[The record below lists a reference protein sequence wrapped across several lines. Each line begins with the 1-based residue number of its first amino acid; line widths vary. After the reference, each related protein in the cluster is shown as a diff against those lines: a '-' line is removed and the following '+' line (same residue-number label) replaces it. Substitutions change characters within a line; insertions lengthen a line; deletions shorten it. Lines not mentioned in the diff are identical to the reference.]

1 MLSSKPSVSYTL
13 FAVVTSKITHWSQII
28 ITNIIIMKKSD
39 ILWELQKCDRHSV
52 SVGAGRFVWWRVSTN
67 LQFVKCSICEAQ

>member
-39 ILWELQKCDRHSV
+39 IL
-52 SVGAGRFVWWRVSTN
+52 
-67 LQFVKCSICEAQ
+67 